1 MPSFHQPF
9 LKGLLVSAITEA
21 TMTADQTTASA
32 METKQLYPFL
42 FSALQDYHLQMVG
55 GQWP

>member
-1 MPSFHQPF
+1 
-9 LKGLLVSAITEA
+9 
-21 TMTADQTTASA
+21 MTASQTTASA